1 MLVHREN
8 SMLIPD
14 SVLELLRDHD
24 AIKRLATIARDG
36 TTSFVKIKTLKAPEP
51 NVLVFALTDARHL
64 DKELV
69 RHMDAGRLVSILCS
83 LARGDREV
91 AFQIVCSV
99 REFQT
104 AGPLYDKFLD
114 ELQARSVD
122 LEGVWVLEPVE
133 VIDSSTS
140 DL

>member
-1 MLVHREN
+1 ML
-8 SMLIPD
+8 LPD
-14 SVLELLRDHD
+14 SVIKLLKDRNT
-24 AIKRLATIARDG
+24 IKSLATTARDG
-36 TTSFVKIKTLKAPEP
+36 TTSLTNVQALKAPEP
-51 NVLVFALTDARHL
+51 NVIVFALTDAKHS

-69 RHMDAGRLVSILCS
+69 RHMDTGSLVSILCFV
-83 LARGDREV
+83 AKRDRKI

-114 ELQARSVD
+114 ELRARSVD

-133 VIDSSTS
+133 IIDRSTS
-140 DL
+140 DLKTRI